1 MALSCLTGGIS
12 HSWHTLSSLANLSH
26 AVCVLKLVVCFAPVP
41 ARRLP
46 ASSALIPPGL
56 ESLDN
61 SVTLHL
67 VNLFHMSHYVLSNV
81 LTHSAHTLPHYY
93 IIK

>member
-1 MALSCLTGGIS
+1 MALLCLTGGIS
-12 HSWHTLSSLANLSH
+12 HSWHTLSSLATLSH

-46 ASSALIPPGL
+46 SSALIPPGL

-61 SVTLHL
+61 SVTLCL
-67 VNLFHMSHYVLSNV
+67 VNLFDMSHYVL
-81 LTHSAHTLPHYY
+81 
-93 IIK
+93 